1 MCSRIFFSRIYNLF
15 CVEGPLYSESNS
27 SRYCPEYLHRVS
39 TDTFVLIFQWK
50 ITTKRHVQ
58 GDITDFEITID
69 RLEHVLTSPSN
80 GEAPTAV
87 LIYDQRTL
95 NIYNPAF
102 RVRVR
107 YGKQPKNKNSVV
119 TTWSFECLYFKKI
132 RTQTNYDIKKCIF
145 KKIKLWLNRNSV
157 CLSRLEVIFS
167 KLYWIWFLRNLHC
180 VSFKFTTE
188 CRSNLVH
195 AIVSIIRAEKRLNR
209 KNQQVIQQFLF

>member
-27 SRYCPEYLHRVS
+27 SRCCREYLHRVP

-95 NIYNPAF
+95 NIYNPEF

-107 YGKQPKNKNSVV
+107 YWKQPKNKNSVV
-119 TTWSFECLYFKKI
+119 TTWSFECFYFKKI

-145 KKIKLWLNRNSV
+145 
-157 CLSRLEVIFS
+157 
-167 KLYWIWFLRNLHC
+167 
-180 VSFKFTTE
+180 
-188 CRSNLVH
+188 
-195 AIVSIIRAEKRLNR
+195 
-209 KNQQVIQQFLF
+209 

>member
-1 MCSRIFFSRIYNLF
+1 M
-15 CVEGPLYSESNS
+15 YSESNS
-27 SRYCPEYLHRVS
+27 SRCCREYLHRVS
-39 TDTFVLIFQWK
+39 TGTFVLIFQWK

-145 KKIKLWLNRNSV
+145 KKIKSWLKRNSV

-167 KLYWIWFLRNLHC
+167 KLYWIWFLRNLHY

>member
-145 KKIKLWLNRNSV
+145 KKIKSWLKRNSV

-167 KLYWIWFLRNLHC
+167 KLYWIWLLRNLHC

-195 AIVSIIRAEKRLNR
+195 AIVSIIRAEKRLNK
-209 KNQQVIQQFLF
+209 KNQVIQQFLF

>member
-145 KKIKLWLNRNSV
+145 KKIKSWLKRNSV

-167 KLYWIWFLRNLHC
+167 KLYWIWFLRNLHY

-195 AIVSIIRAEKRLNR
+195 AIVSIIRAEKRLNK
-209 KNQQVIQQFLF
+209 KNQVIQQFLF

>member
-145 KKIKLWLNRNSV
+145 KKIKSWLKRNSV

-167 KLYWIWFLRNLHC
+167 KLYWIWLLRNLHC

>member
-1 MCSRIFFSRIYNLF
+1 MGKRRPRYWSTISGHWISTIRHSVSGFDMENNLKIKTLSWRHE
-15 CVEGPLYSESNS
+15 VSN
-27 SRYCPEYLHRVS
+27 V
-39 TDTFVLIFQWK
+39 F
-50 ITTKRHVQ
+50 
-58 GDITDFEITID
+58 
-69 RLEHVLTSPSN
+69 
-80 GEAPTAV
+80 
-87 LIYDQRTL
+87 
-95 NIYNPAF
+95 
-102 RVRVR
+102 
-107 YGKQPKNKNSVV
+107 
-119 TTWSFECLYFKKI
+119 YFKKI

-145 KKIKLWLNRNSV
+145 KKIKSWLKRNSV